1 MLYWTAITTTLK
13 GLKAYWLYIGIA
25 VIIIALGGYHYY
37 KVSTLGNEILK
48 RDIIISENNTTISV
62 LTLDK
67 ANCRAAL
74 DSASNSVDMLSDE
87 IKKANERY
95 KEFELDR
102 NKTARASAL
111 AIKTLQNKVIE
122 LQDEA
127 IVLKKASYKKSD
139 AEILTDIKKDMNKT
153 IDSVRAIEILFGE
166 KK

>member
-1 MLYWTAITTTLK
+1 MLYWTAITTALK
-13 GLKAYWLYIGIA
+13 GLKAYWLYIGVA

-102 NKTARASAL
+102 NRTARASAL
-111 AIKTLQNKVIE
+111 AIRTLQAKVREI
-122 LQDEA
+122 QDEA
-127 IVLKKASYKKSD
+127 IALKREVYKKSD
-139 AEILTDIKKDMNKT
+139 AEILAEIKKDVNKT
-153 IDSVRAIEILFGE
+153 IDSVRAIKILFGE
-166 KK
+166 

>member
-1 MLYWTAITTTLK
+1 MLYWTAITTALK
-13 GLKAYWLYIGIA
+13 GLKAYWLYIGVA

-74 DSASNSVDMLSDE
+74 DSAINSVVILSDE

-102 NKTARASAL
+102 NRTARASAL
-111 AIKTLQNKVIE
+111 AIKTLQAKVKEI
-122 LQDEA
+122 QDEA
-127 IVLKKASYKKSD
+127 IALKREAYKKSD
-139 AEILTDIKKDMNKT
+139 AEILSEIKKDMNKT
-153 IDSVRAIEILFGE
+153 IDSVRAIKILFGE
-166 KK
+166 

>member
-1 MLYWTAITTTLK
+1 MLYWTAITTALK

-102 NKTARASAL
+102 NRTARASAL
-111 AIKTLQNKVIE
+111 AIKTLQAKVKEI
-122 LQDEA
+122 QDEA
-127 IVLKKASYKKSD
+127 IALKREAYKKSD
-139 AEILTDIKKDMNKT
+139 AEILSEIKKDVNKT
-153 IDSVRAIEILFGE
+153 IDSVRAIKILFGE
-166 KK
+166 

>member
-1 MLYWTAITTTLK
+1 MLYWTAITTALK
-13 GLKAYWLYIGIA
+13 GLKAYWLYIGVA

-37 KVSTLGNEILK
+37 KVSTLSNEILK

-102 NKTARASAL
+102 NRTARASAL
-111 AIKTLQNKVIE
+111 AIRTLQAKVREI
-122 LQDEA
+122 QDEA
-127 IVLKKASYKKSD
+127 IALKREVYKKSD
-139 AEILTDIKKDMNKT
+139 AEILTEIKKDMNKT
-153 IDSVRAIEILFGE
+153 IDSVRAIKILFGE
-166 KK
+166 

>member
-1 MLYWTAITTTLK
+1 MLYWTAITTALK
-13 GLKAYWLYIGIA
+13 GLKAYWLYIGVA

-74 DSASNSVDMLSDE
+74 DSASNSVVMLSDE

-102 NKTARASAL
+102 NRTARASAL
-111 AIKTLQNKVIE
+111 AIKTLQAKVREI
-122 LQDEA
+122 QDEA
-127 IVLKKASYKKSD
+127 IALKREVYKKSD
-139 AEILTDIKKDMNKT
+139 AEILAEIKKDVNKT
-153 IDSVRAIEILFGE
+153 IDSVRAIKILFGE
-166 KK
+166 

>member
-1 MLYWTAITTTLK
+1 MLYWTAITTALK

-74 DSASNSVDMLSDE
+74 DSASNSVVMLSDE

-102 NKTARASAL
+102 NRTARASAL
-111 AIKTLQNKVIE
+111 AIKRLQAKVKEI
-122 LQDEA
+122 QDEA
-127 IVLKKASYKKSD
+127 IALKREVYKKSD
-139 AEILTDIKKDMNKT
+139 AEILAEIKKDVNKT
-153 IDSVRAIEILFGE
+153 IDSVRAIKILFGE
-166 KK
+166 

>member
-1 MLYWTAITTTLK
+1 MLYWTAITTALK

-37 KVSTLGNEILK
+37 KVSTLSNEILK
-48 RDIIISENNTTISV
+48 RDILISESNTTISI

-74 DSASNSVDMLSDE
+74 DSASNSVVMLSDE

-102 NKTARASAL
+102 NRTARASAL
-111 AIKTLQNKVIE
+111 AIKTLQAKVKEI
-122 LQDEA
+122 QDEA
-127 IVLKKASYKKSD
+127 IALKREAYKKSD

-153 IDSVRAIEILFGE
+153 IDSVRAIKILFGE
-166 KK
+166 

>member
-1 MLYWTAITTTLK
+1 MLYWTAITTALK
-13 GLKAYWLYIGIA
+13 GLKAYWLYIGVA

-87 IKKANERY
+87 IRKANERY

-102 NKTARASAL
+102 NRTARASAL
-111 AIKTLQNKVIE
+111 AIKTLQAKVREI
-122 LQDEA
+122 QDEA
-127 IVLKKASYKKSD
+127 IALKREAYKKSD
-139 AEILTDIKKDMNKT
+139 AEILTDIKKDVNKT
-153 IDSVRAIEILFGE
+153 IDSVRAIKILFGE

>member
-1 MLYWTAITTTLK
+1 MLYWTAITTALK

-48 RDIIISENNTTISV
+48 RDILISESNTTISI

-74 DSASNSVDMLSDE
+74 DSASNSVVMLSDE

-102 NKTARASAL
+102 NRTARASAL
-111 AIKTLQNKVIE
+111 AIKTLQAKVREI
-122 LQDEA
+122 QDEA
-127 IVLKKASYKKSD
+127 IALKREVYKKSD

-153 IDSVRAIEILFGE
+153 IDSVRAIKILFGE
-166 KK
+166 

>member
-1 MLYWTAITTTLK
+1 MLYWTAITTALK

-102 NKTARASAL
+102 NRTARASTL
-111 AIKTLQNKVIE
+111 AIKTLQAKVREI
-122 LQDEA
+122 QDEA
-127 IVLKKASYKKSD
+127 IALKREAYKKSD
-139 AEILTDIKKDMNKT
+139 AEILTDIKKDVNKT
-153 IDSVRAIEILFGE
+153 IDSVRAIKILFGE
-166 KK
+166 

>member
-1 MLYWTAITTTLK
+1 MLYWTAITTAFK

-74 DSASNSVDMLSDE
+74 DSASNSVVMLSDE

-102 NKTARASAL
+102 NRTARASAL
-111 AIKTLQNKVIE
+111 AIKRLQAKVKEI
-122 LQDEA
+122 QDEA
-127 IVLKKASYKKSD
+127 IALKREVYKKSD
-139 AEILTDIKKDMNKT
+139 AEIKKDVNKT
-153 IDSVRAIEILFGE
+153 IDSVRAIKILFGE
-166 KK
+166 

>member
-1 MLYWTAITTTLK
+1 MLYWTAITTALK
-13 GLKAYWLYIGIA
+13 GLKAYWLYIGVA

-48 RDIIISENNTTISV
+48 RDILISESNTTISI

-74 DSASNSVDMLSDE
+74 DSASNSVVMLSDE

-102 NKTARASAL
+102 NRTARASAL
-111 AIKTLQNKVIE
+111 AIRTLQNKVIE

-127 IVLKKASYKKSD
+127 IALKKASYKKSD

>member
-1 MLYWTAITTTLK
+1 MLYWTAITTAFK

-74 DSASNSVDMLSDE
+74 DSASNSVVMLSDE

-102 NKTARASAL
+102 NRTARASAL
-111 AIKTLQNKVIE
+111 AIKRLQAKVKEI
-122 LQDEA
+122 QDEA
-127 IVLKKASYKKSD
+127 IALKREAYKKSD
-139 AEILTDIKKDMNKT
+139 AEILSEIKKDVNKT
-153 IDSVRAIEILFGE
+153 IDSVRAIKILFGE
-166 KK
+166 

>member
-1 MLYWTAITTTLK
+1 MLYWTAITTAFK

-48 RDIIISENNTTISV
+48 RDILISESNTTISI

-102 NKTARASAL
+102 NRTARASAL
-111 AIKTLQNKVIE
+111 AIKTLQAKVKEI
-122 LQDEA
+122 QDEA
-127 IVLKKASYKKSD
+127 IALKREVYKKSD
-139 AEILTDIKKDMNKT
+139 AEILAEIKKDVNKT
-153 IDSVRAIEILFGE
+153 IDSVRAIKILFGE
-166 KK
+166 

>member
-1 MLYWTAITTTLK
+1 MLYWTAITTALK
-13 GLKAYWLYIGIA
+13 GLKAYWLYIGVA

-74 DSASNSVDMLSDE
+74 DSASNSVGMLSDE

-102 NKTARASAL
+102 NRTARASAL
-111 AIKTLQNKVIE
+111 AIKTLQAKVKEI
-122 LQDEA
+122 QDEA
-127 IVLKKASYKKSD
+127 IALKREVYKKSD
-139 AEILTDIKKDMNKT
+139 AEILAEIKKDVNKT
-153 IDSVRAIEILFGE
+153 IDSVRAIKILFGE
-166 KK
+166 

>member
-1 MLYWTAITTTLK
+1 MLYWTAITTALK

-74 DSASNSVDMLSDE
+74 DSASNSVVMLSDE

-102 NKTARASAL
+102 NRTARASAL
-111 AIKTLQNKVIE
+111 AIKTLQAKVKEI
-122 LQDEA
+122 QDEA
-127 IVLKKASYKKSD
+127 IALKREVYKKSD
-139 AEILTDIKKDMNKT
+139 AEILTEIKKDMNKT
-153 IDSVRAIEILFGE
+153 IDSVRAIKILFGE
-166 KK
+166 

>member
-1 MLYWTAITTTLK
+1 MLYWTAITTAFK

-74 DSASNSVDMLSDE
+74 DSASNSVVMLSDE

-102 NKTARASAL
+102 NRTARASAL
-111 AIKTLQNKVIE
+111 AIKRLQAKVKEI
-122 LQDEA
+122 QDEA
-127 IVLKKASYKKSD
+127 IALKREVYKKSD
-139 AEILTDIKKDMNKT
+139 AEILVEIKKDVNKT
-153 IDSVRAIEILFGE
+153 IDSVRAIKILFGE
-166 KK
+166 

>member
-1 MLYWTAITTTLK
+1 MLYWTAITTALK

-48 RDIIISENNTTISV
+48 RDILISESNTTISI

-74 DSASNSVDMLSDE
+74 DSASNSVVMLSDE

-102 NKTARASAL
+102 NRTARASAL
-111 AIKTLQNKVIE
+111 AIKTLQAKVREI
-122 LQDEA
+122 QDEA
-127 IVLKKASYKKSD
+127 IALKREVYKKSD
-139 AEILTDIKKDMNKT
+139 AEVLSEIKKDVNKT
-153 IDSVRAIEILFGE
+153 IDSVRAIKILFGE
-166 KK
+166 